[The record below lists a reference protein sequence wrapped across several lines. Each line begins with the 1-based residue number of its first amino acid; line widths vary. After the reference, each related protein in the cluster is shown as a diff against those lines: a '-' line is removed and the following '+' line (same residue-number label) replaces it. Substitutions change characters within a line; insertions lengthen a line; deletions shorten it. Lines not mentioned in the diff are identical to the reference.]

1 MEIWFCINHGRSA
14 WPPFCLPLLSFSPF
28 PFIGSARVSLLVPS
42 SSFLVFSS
50 LRIDPRFLA
59 RSLLV
64 PCSSLLL
71 RKARDRHLH
80 RWQGDSF
87 VLSRRFQLIFIVYL
101 PDRRYREDNGPPL
114 YIRCSGKPYHQGLFI
129 IFLCFGPVR
138 LALLIGICV
147 WFVGDGLRES
157 TLLNAADWYLLEATR
172 LYIHLDKTGE
182 VLFNRTGNGSA
193 ISRSTYRS
201 RFNEKSRKQIH
212 DFNLDLSR
220 LLQEAKSIRCNLLA
234 FRACTQCMAALWHS
248 VNSLAVRA

>member
-50 LRIDPRFLA
+50 LRIDPRFSA

-71 RKARDRHLH
+71 REARDRHLH

-129 IFLCFGPVR
+129 IFLCFSPVR

-182 VLFNRTGNGSA
+182 RYCLIELVMAARYHAQRIVLGSTKKVENKPTILILIYRA
-193 ISRSTYRS
+193 CFRKRS
-201 RFNEKSRKQIH
+201 RFGVTFSH
-212 DFNLDLSR
+212 F
-220 LLQEAKSIRCNLLA
+220 
-234 FRACTQCMAALWHS
+234 
-248 VNSLAVRA
+248 VRVHNVWPRSDIA